1 MSIRISCFFL
11 KFFIY
16 CYLQNKY
23 LHYLFNQAPREIIKS
38 FDISYSDLLEIYIM
52 NTQMLEVIDYIKNVN
67 KKKVTVDKIVT
78 WLNNAAP
85 SNWDKESVEANLKEM
100 QTKMQT
106 KNIIVIRFSRFLH
119 HTG

>member
-1 MSIRISCFFL
+1 
-11 KFFIY
+11 
-16 CYLQNKY
+16 
-23 LHYLFNQAPREIIKS
+23 
-38 FDISYSDLLEIYIM
+38 M

-100 QTKMQT
+100 QTKM
-106 KNIIVIRFSRFLH
+106 
-119 HTG
+119 